1 MADWSVHPNLMV
13 DGADVPK
20 PYFIDQANA
29 AIGRGLNTL
38 ATDLTGLAGSV
49 PAVRSGEDGL
59 DYVSDIDL
67 HGRVL
72 AGYRVGRPS
81 ELTAASLTIN
91 AANVASY
98 HGRSL
103 ICNRASAQTLT
114 IDGGVGD
121 GFCLLVSQKGAGQVA
136 FAATG
141 GLTLRNASS
150 HTKTGGQWARV
161 SLEVEGSNL
170 WLAGTT
176 AA

>member
-1 MADWSVHPNLMV
+1 MADWSVHPSLMV

-38 ATDLTGLAGSV
+38 ATDLPGLAGSV
-49 PAVRSGEDGL
+49 PAVRSGEAGL
-59 DYVSDIDL
+59 DYVSDLDL
-67 HGRVL
+67 RGRVL

-98 HGRSL
+98 HGRTL

-121 GFCLLVSQKGAGQVA
+121 GFCLLVSQKGAGQVTI
-136 FAATG
+136 AAAG